1 MKAVKAIISVIIMII
16 ISPLIVIVVLA
27 VLNPT
32 EFGEV
37 INIQTVLTVYM
48 FAIITVP
55 LWVTYIPF
63 IVLIPIIMQIIAKR
77 EAFHELQII
86 KFVMLSSTIGSI
98 CGVLVLS
105 PVLFLVAADS
115 DPLILSWVLAGAASG
130 AITSTVI
137 TLTYRVSNLIS
148 PDKI

>member
-1 MKAVKAIISVIIMII
+1 MII

-63 IVLIPIIMQIIAKR
+63 TVLIPIIMQIIAKR

-86 KFVMLSSTIGSI
+86 KLVMLSSTIGAI
-98 CGVLVLS
+98 CGVLILS

>member
-1 MKAVKAIISVIIMII
+1 
-16 ISPLIVIVVLA
+16 
-27 VLNPT
+27 
-32 EFGEV
+32 
-37 INIQTVLTVYM
+37 M